1 MIKKIVVGVV
11 ALGVTIFIALNGK
24 RLIEKRRSE
33 IKSTPTPDRERISI
47 SLVVPK
53 RGTVKQRDKFL
64 AFVAFDKSIE
74 ISTKMTGYIK
84 KIYINEGDRVREG
97 MLLAKIDDHDL
108 KSEISL
114 LKNTLKQQRRDYKLA
129 KQIYNRNLKL
139 YNIGGLPKEQL
150 DTSKV
155 MMDSKRSS
163 ILATELKM
171 EQLREQKRYLNIK
184 APFNGIIDGI
194 MMYEGDLALA
204 GKPILSMSSGVKK
217 LIFNYTPSSNIER
230 GQKVFVDGELIGEV
244 NLIKSVAKNGLSAA
258 EIKLSNS
265 LDIPIGVNID
275 IEVLTREANGCIVPS
290 DTLLHKRDGVYVML
304 YRDGKFIPQRVEP
317 TLEQGD
323 KRLITPCIDGS
334 IARGSEVTLA
344 KLPIY
349 GDIEIKEVN

>member
-1 MIKKIVVGVV
+1 MTRFKVGDITPKIH
-11 ALGVTIFIALNGK
+11 LNS
-24 RLIEKRRSE
+24 REE
-33 IKSTPTPDRERISI
+33 I
-47 SLVVPK
+47 
-53 RGTVKQRDKFL
+53 
-64 AFVAFDKSIE
+64 
-74 ISTKMTGYIK
+74 
-84 KIYINEGDRVREG
+84 IN
-97 MLLAKIDDHDL
+97 
-108 KSEISL
+108 
-114 LKNTLKQQRRDYKLA
+114 LA
-129 KQIYNRNLKL
+129 KQIYNRNLNYIILVGYRKS
-139 YNIGGLPKEQL
+139 IGYI
-150 DTSKV
+150 KV

-304 YRDGKFIPQRVEP
+304 YRDGKFIPQMVEP

-323 KRLITPCIDGS
+323 KS
-334 IARGSEVTLA
+334 
-344 KLPIY
+344 
-349 GDIEIKEVN
+349 